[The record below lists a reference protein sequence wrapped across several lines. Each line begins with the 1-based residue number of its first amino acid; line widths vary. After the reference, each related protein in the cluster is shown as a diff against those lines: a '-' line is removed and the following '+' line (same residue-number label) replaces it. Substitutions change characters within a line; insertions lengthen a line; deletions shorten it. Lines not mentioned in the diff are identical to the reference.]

1 MYFPVLSPKQENN
14 PLNDPLSRIMP
25 IFIMQF
31 KNYAIVKKYVIF
43 NLHVLCAASLYWP
56 V

>member
-1 MYFPVLSPKQENN
+1 MYFPVVSPKQENN

-31 KNYAIVKKYVIF
+31 KNYAIVKKYAIF